1 MKKYELTSET
11 KTWFG
16 RTLFRIRAVAGFGV
30 VVEGELGGFI
40 ESEKN
45 LSQDG
50 QAWVCG
56 EAQVC
61 GEARVYGEAQVY
73 GEARVYGQARVC
85 GEAQVCGEA
94 RVCGE
99 AQVYGQARV
108 YGEAQVCG
116 EARVYGEARV
126 SAPKDHISISPI
138 GSEGGVFTAFRTEAG
153 IECSRGCFHG
163 TLDEFEEAVKETHG
177 ENRYAQEYAQVI
189 ALVRLRMDTEKAAF
203 GPNQ

>member
-61 GEARVYGEAQVY
+61 GQ
-73 GEARVYGQARVC
+73 
-85 GEAQVCGEA
+85 A

-108 YGEAQVCG
+108 YGQAQVCG
-116 EARVYGEARV
+116 EAQV